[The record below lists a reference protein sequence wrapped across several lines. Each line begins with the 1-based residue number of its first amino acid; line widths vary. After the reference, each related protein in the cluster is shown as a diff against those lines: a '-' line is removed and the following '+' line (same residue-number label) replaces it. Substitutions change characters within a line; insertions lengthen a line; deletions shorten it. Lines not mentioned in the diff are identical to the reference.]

1 VKDKSNKIISRGG
14 GGGGDELAEQNLE
27 AFSEDVRAAQV
38 YIVRVVHRA
47 ERLRPLQL

>member
-1 VKDKSNKIISRGG
+1 VKDKSNKIISRG